1 MPDILKTVL
10 YHGDGRI
17 ALWLRC
23 PKPNRRR
30 LELSVWAAPVEQFT
44 RTIDARYPI
53 AQHTS
58 HRGWLNLDILD
69 NLNMA
74 EARDL
79 VLTS

>member
-1 MPDILKTVL
+1 MADVLKTL
-10 YHGDGRI
+10 FYHGDGRI

-44 RTIDARYPI
+44 RTIDARYRI
-53 AQHTS
+53 AQHIG
-58 HRGWLNLDILD
+58 HRGWLNLDIHHNLD
-69 NLNMA
+69 MA

-79 VLTS
+79 ILTS